1 MSSFESSTHR
11 LAGSTGQEG
20 GGLIIKPKR
29 QGTDPESFKKPS
41 APRGSLLG
49 LDVLARKKR
58 EQRGEDTGFTEKR
71 PRLEEEGLGNYERDV
86 RISFG
91 KTDHLRD
98 RQYRSSRLET
108 PSHPGG
114 VSDEALERIQ
124 SRLKR
129 DQRHGVFATSKDEAR
144 DKMSR

>member
-11 LAGSTGQEG
+11 LAGSIGEEG
-20 GGLIIKPKR
+20 GGLIIKPKKKDTNPD
-29 QGTDPESFKKPS
+29 GFKKPS

-49 LDVLARKKR
+49 LDLLAKKKR
-58 EQRGEDTGFTEKR
+58 EERGENAGFAEKK
-71 PRLEEEGLGNYERDV
+71 PRFEEEGLSTYDSDV

-91 KTDHLRD
+91 KTHYSRD
-98 RQYRSSRLET
+98 RQYRSLRVET

-114 VSDEALERIQ
+114 VSEEALERIQ

-129 DQRHGVFATSKDEAR
+129 DQKHGVYATSKDAEG
-144 DKMSR
+144 DKLYR

>member
-29 QGTDPESFKKPS
+29 QGTDRDSFKKPS

-58 EQRGEDTGFTEKR
+58 EERREDVGFAEKR
-71 PRLEEEGLGNYERDV
+71 PRLEEEGLESYDRDV

-91 KTDHLRD
+91 KTDHSKD
-98 RQYRSSRLET
+98 RQYRSSRVET

-129 DQRHGVFATSKDEAR
+129 DQRHGVFATSRDEAGN
-144 DKMSR
+144 KMSR

>member
-29 QGTDPESFKKPS
+29 QGTDRDSFKKPS

-58 EQRGEDTGFTEKR
+58 EERGEDVGFAEKR
-71 PRLEEEGLGNYERDV
+71 PRLEEEGLESYDRDV

-91 KTDHLRD
+91 KTDHSKD
-98 RQYRSSRLET
+98 RQYRSSRVET

-129 DQRHGVFATSKDEAR
+129 DQRHGVFATSRDEAGN
-144 DKMSR
+144 KMSR